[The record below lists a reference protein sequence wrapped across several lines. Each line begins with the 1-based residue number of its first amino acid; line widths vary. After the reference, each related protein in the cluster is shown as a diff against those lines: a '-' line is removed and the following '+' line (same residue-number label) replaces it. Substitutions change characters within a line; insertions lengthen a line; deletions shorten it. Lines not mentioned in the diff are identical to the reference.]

1 MAEDAA
7 REQRNNGRR
16 GKRFFPGL
24 CAFAATA
31 ALWTALAVFHDFW
44 FDLNDDVMMKEL
56 LSGGYTGAPETHN
69 IQMLYPISAL
79 IAGLYRAAQSLGG
92 AARRFDIYG
101 AVLLFFQFGALY
113 LVLRRLLE
121 PAPER
126 LERPAR
132 RRDIRSVCLS
142 AAALLVPLLVM
153 QLWHLVYVQYTV
165 TCGMLAAAAAF
176 LFQTMRLPGTEES
189 RGLRE
194 YLRGFVKAC
203 LPSLLLIFAGYLLR
217 SEMMLL
223 LLPLVLVAALFGVF
237 QSAGERKLRDCL
249 RGRTLAGIG
258 LVLLLMALGLGAG
271 RAADAAA
278 YRSGEWRTFRRFFD
292 ARTELYDYY
301 HVPPYAGNEAA
312 YELLGLSGEQAALLE
327 NYNFGLDESIDAD
340 RLEAV
345 AGYAGMRWHSG
356 RSVSAAF
363 RNMLWNSAD
372 HLLGE
377 ADRPYNLLVLGGYVL
392 LLLMGASDYLRDRRP
407 AVLLRIVFSGL
418 LLFAARSSLW
428 GFILYGERAPVRITH
443 SLYFTEFVIL
453 FGLVQRFGRR
463 GKPERLT
470 DTAADSDASAGPDE
484 ALDSDAPAE
493 SGTDRRIAELL
504 LLAAG
509 LLFLP
514 SALRSVREEAMY
526 RGTVNA
532 PRETYMD
539 YCAEHPENVYFTD
552 VMSTVAYSEKMFGEN
567 RAFSGSGRP
576 ANYDLAGGWV
586 CGSPLWRKKLAALG
600 CEDMA
605 SALISGDTVFFVI
618 ETGGDMSWLTDWYE
632 FRGIS
637 VMPEKT
643 DEIGGAWEVYRIAV
657 NAE

>member
-1 MAEDAA
+1 MAADATWK
-7 REQRNNGRR
+7 QRNSGLRGRR
-16 GKRFFPGL
+16 LSPGL
-24 CAFAATA
+24 CALLATA
-31 ALWTALAVFHDFW
+31 ALWTALAVFYDFW
-44 FDLNDDVMMKEL
+44 FDLNDDVTMKEL
-56 LSGGYTGAPETHN
+56 LSGGYTGVPEAHN

-79 IAGLYRAAQSLGG
+79 IAGLYRAVKSLGG
-92 AARRFDIYG
+92 AAGRFDVYG
-101 AVLLFFQFGALY
+101 AVLLCFQFGAVF

-121 PAPER
+121 LAP
-126 LERPAR
+126 ERPAR
-132 RRDIRSVCLS
+132 RRDILSACLS
-142 AAALLVPLLVM
+142 SAALLVPLLAM

-194 YLRGFVKAC
+194 YLRGFVRAC
-203 LPSLLLIFAGYLLR
+203 LPSLLLVFAGYLLR

-237 QSAGERKLRDCL
+237 QSAGEGRLRDCL

-258 LVLLLMALGLGAG
+258 LVLVLMAFGLGAG

-278 YRSGEWRTFRRFFD
+278 CRSGEWRTFRRFFD

-312 YELLGLSGEQAALLE
+312 YELLGLSREQAALLE

-345 AGYAGMRWHSG
+345 AEYAGMRWHSG
-356 RSVSAAF
+356 RSFSAAF
-363 RNMLWNSAD
+363 RSMLWNSAD

-377 ADRPYNLLVLGGYVL
+377 TDRPYNLLVLGGYVL
-392 LLLMGASDYLRDRRP
+392 LLLMGASDYLRSRRP
-407 AVLLRIVFSGL
+407 AVLLRMALAGL

-463 GKPERLT
+463 GRPERLT
-470 DTAADSDASAGPDE
+470 GMAGPGAPAGPGRNASAGPD
-484 ALDSDAPAE
+484 AAAE
-493 SGTDRRIAELL
+493 PETDRRIAELL

-514 SALRSVREEAMY
+514 AALRGVREEAAY
-526 RGTVNA
+526 RKAGGA
-532 PRETYMD
+532 PCEAYMD

-552 VMSTVAYSEKMFGEN
+552 VMSTVAYSEKMFGQS
-567 RAFSGSGRP
+567 RASSGAGRP

-586 CGSPLWRKKLAALG
+586 CKSPLWRKKLAALG

-618 ETGGDMSWLTDWYE
+618 ETGGDMSWLADWYS

-637 VMPEKT
+637 AVPEKT

-657 NAE
+657 SAE